1 MATEKPIH
9 NGSELTS
16 MEKQLARAHVRGLNL
31 TQTLQLN
38 KNKQIQKHSRNGAA
52 IISSMQDPNSGTTN
66 MMNQSVQEA
75 RNNNM
80 FMSME
85 DGDVKNKTMMDS
97 SVHQDV
103 QEDPSEVILHVKQ
116 QDTTDLNFGS
126 PTRLDKL
133 PSSKGCDASIERT
146 KEATE
151 VVSEM

>member
-146 KEATE
+146 KETTE